1 MSSTTAA
8 AKSHLSRIDAYHTEL
23 TALRRDFHQHPEL
36 AFEERRTS
44 KIVAQKLESWGI
56 QVHCG
61 MAKTGV
67 VGTLKVGNSKKTIG
81 LRADMDALPIHE
93 ANTFAHRSLHD
104 GVMHACGHD
113 GHTTMLLGAAKYLSE
128 MKNFDGTVYLIFQPA
143 EENGGGGEVMI
154 KDGLFEK
161 FPAQE
166 VYGMHNWPGM
176 DFGKF
181 AMRVGPAMA
190 AVDNFDIEI
199 TGKGAHAAKPDAGI
213 DSVLVGAQVVTA
225 LQSIVARNVSP
236 LDNAVV
242 SVTQFHGGDAYNVL
256 PERIVLRG
264 CTRSL
269 KAEVRAQLEEAIAR
283 VVDGVCRAN
292 GATFKFN
299 FMRGYPVT
307 VNHARETAIAQQ
319 VTSQL
324 VGEQNVNP
332 EVAPTM
338 GAEDFSYMLEK
349 RPGSY
354 IFAGNGDSAGVHNP
368 HYEFNDEL
376 LTLGAKYWALLVE
389 TQLAK

>member
-8 AKSHLSRIDAYHTEL
+8 AKSHLSKIDTYHAEL
-23 TALRRDFHQHPEL
+23 TALRRDFHKHPEL

-44 KIVAQKLESWGI
+44 KIVAEKLTSWGI
-56 QVHCG
+56 EVHCG
-61 MAKTGV
+61 LAKTGV
-67 VGTLKVGNSKKTIG
+67 VGTLKAGKSKKTIG

-128 MKNFDGTVYLIFQPA
+128 MKNFDGTVYFIFQPA

-176 DFGKF
+176 DLGKF

-269 KAEVRAQLEEAIAR
+269 KAEVRAQLQEAIER
-283 VVDGVCRAN
+283 VVAGVCRAN

-332 EVAPTM
+332 DIVPTM
-338 GAEDFSYMLEK
+338 GAEDFSYMLQK

-389 TQLAK
+389 TQLAR